1 MIEANIAVIISLI
14 WIIGMLIIGMPVYAT
29 LLSAGILGLTMVEG
43 FWAALAQLKTMP
55 YVHTAEYTLMVV
67 PMFIIMGHLAF
78 NAGLSRNAYM
88 VGRKWFSR
96 FPAGLGLATIIG
108 CGAFAGACGS
118 SVATAA
124 TMGRV
129 ALPEMNALGYDKKLS
144 SGTVACAGTIG
155 ILIPPSIILVFYGT
169 LTETSVGLMLIAGFL
184 PGILSILIYMSG
196 LIWLSWSNP
205 TLCPAPERYTWKER
219 FSSLKEFW
227 GIAVLFVIVMGG
239 IYGGVATP
247 SEAAGLGALASLI
260 MMIVAECRKG
270 EDSSLNQK
278 IWESL
283 TETLHTCAMIFI
295 ILIGSYTFSF
305 FITICGVPEQINMWV
320 ASMQIPPIMIV
331 MLFLAFLVPLG
342 CFLDPF
348 SILVI
353 TLPIIHPVVVD
364 TLSFSSLWL
373 GILCT
378 KLIEIGAITPP
389 VGLNVFVI
397 AGVAPDVPMEDIFK
411 GCMWFVLFDII
422 TIAILMI
429 FPQITCW
436 LPGTAPGLLG

>member
-1 MIEANIAVIISLI
+1 MVDPTIAVFVSIL

-43 FWAALAQLKTMP
+43 FGAALAQLKCMP
-55 YVHTAEYTLMVV
+55 YVHTAEYTLIVV

-78 NAGLSRNAYM
+78 NAGLSHNAYM

-144 SGTVACAGTIG
+144 AGTVAAGGTIG

-169 LTETSVGLMLIAGFL
+169 LTETSVGAMLVAGFL
-184 PGILSILIYMSG
+184 PGILSVLIYMLG
-196 LIWLSWSNP
+196 LIWLSLRYPS
-205 TLCPAPERYTWKER
+205 LCPAPEQYTWRER
-219 FSSLKEFW
+219 FISLKEFW

-239 IYGGVATP
+239 IYGGIATP

-260 MMIVAECRKG
+260 MMFAAKG
-270 EDSSLNQK
+270 EERTLKEK
-278 IWESL
+278 ILESL
-283 TETLHTCAMIFI
+283 RETLQTCTMIFI
-295 ILIGSYTFSF
+295 ILIGSYTYSF
-305 FITICGVPEQINMWV
+305 FITLCGVPEQINMWV
-320 ASMQIPPIMIV
+320 ASLQFPPVMIL
-331 MLFLAFLVPLG
+331 MLFLLFLVPLG

-348 SILVI
+348 SILVV
-353 TLPIIHPVVVD
+353 TLPIIHPVVVE
-364 TLSFSSLWL
+364 TLGYSSLWL

-397 AGVAPDVPMEDIFK
+397 AGVARDVPMEDIFK

-422 TIAILMI
+422 TIAVLMI

-436 LPGTAPGLLG
+436 LPATAGLVG